1 MPSILKSSRGLT
13 VASFID
19 KNWKMR
25 INVNIYHDQK
35 QTKCRNYIKGE
46 VIKHKNYALLAKI
59 MKESSQK
66 ASEG

>member
-1 MPSILKSSRGLT
+1 
-13 VASFID
+13 
-19 KNWKMR
+19 MR

-35 QTKCRNYIKGE
+35 QTKCRNYMKGE